1 VVEVVVGLEEE
12 GALVVFAPEQVP
24 FLLARIIQ

>member
-1 VVEVVVGLEEE
+1 VVGEVVGLEEE
-12 GALVVFAPEQVP
+12 EALAVFAPEQVP